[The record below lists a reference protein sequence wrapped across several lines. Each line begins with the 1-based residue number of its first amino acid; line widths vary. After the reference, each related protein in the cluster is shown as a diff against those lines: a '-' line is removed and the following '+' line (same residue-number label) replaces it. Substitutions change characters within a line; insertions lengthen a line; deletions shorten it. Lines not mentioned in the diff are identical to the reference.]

1 MTITLVG
8 VGALGSHVALF
19 LRNEKAGLKVVD
31 FDRVDAHNTQA
42 QFHTKLGMSKNKA
55 LALQQG
61 FQGLF
66 GQRIEAVPHR
76 LMLENAKEVL
86 QGSKLV
92 IDCTDNIAA
101 RQIISSFVGRLGIP
115 CLHGALSAAGDF
127 AQVVWDEHFQPDEES
142 KEAGATCVD
151 GEHLPF
157 FALAASYLALEA
169 QSFLRTGKKRSFQ
182 VSPAG
187 VIRVA

>member
-1 MTITLVG
+1 VITIIG

-31 FDRVDAHNTQA
+31 FDRVESKNTQA
-42 QFHTKLGMSKNKA
+42 QFHTKLGQSKNKA

-86 QGSKLV
+86 TGSKLV
-92 IDCTDNIAA
+92 LDCTDNKAA
-101 RQIISSFVGRLGIP
+101 RQIISSFIGRMGLP

-127 AQVVWDEHFQPDEES
+127 GQVIWDEHFKADAEDAG
-142 KEAGATCVD
+142 AGATCID

-157 FALAASYLALEA
+157 FALVASKLAIEA
-169 QSFLRTGKKRSFQ
+169 QLFLRTGKKRSWQ
-182 VSPAG
+182 VSPSG
-187 VIRVA
+187 VIQVA